1 MIDFVHKNFYKRKIK
16 YLAIESKCLRW
27 YNMDKP
33 KETEIKKVKEDDS
46 MSAAMVKRI
55 DKTDMIGLTMDKKK
69 ILKSL
74 QGIASSPIDFNKIR
88 NEQKYGKD
96 RL

>member
-1 MIDFVHKNFYKRKIK
+1 MGKKK
-16 YLAIESKCLRW
+16 
-27 YNMDKP
+27 M
-33 KETEIKKVKEDDS
+33 KEANS
-46 MSAAMVKRI
+46 MNAVMAERI
-55 DKTDMIGLTMDKKK
+55 DKTNLVGLTMDKKK

-74 QGIASSPIDFNKIR
+74 QGTASSPIDFNRIR

>member
-1 MIDFVHKNFYKRKIK
+1 MGKEKDIKID
-16 YLAIESKCLRW
+16 E
-27 YNMDKP
+27 M
-33 KETEIKKVKEDDS
+33 KEDTS
-46 MSAAMVKRI
+46 MNAGMIGRV
-55 DKTDMIGLTMDKKK
+55 DKSNIVGLTMDKKK
-69 ILKSL
+69 TLKSL